1 MKVVELQREFGL
13 EQLRVTERPDPEPG
27 HGQVVIRLGAASL
40 NYRDLLMVRGQYN
53 PRQPLP
59 LIPCSDGVGRIVAV
73 GDDVTRFRPGDR
85 VAPIFAQT
93 WISGRPSREQQRS
106 TLGGPLDG
114 TLSEQMLVDQS
125 GLVAVPDHL
134 SDEQAACLP
143 CAGLTAWS
151 ALMTFGQL
159 KKGETVLIQGTG
171 GVSIFALQFA
181 LLAGARPIVTSSS
194 NEKLD
199 RVRALGAWR
208 TINYR
213 EVEDWDKQALELTDG
228 RGVDHVVEVGGAGTL
243 ARSLSAVRFGGTIS
257 MIGVLSGVASKLSI
271 TPILMRQIRVQGIF
285 VGNRD
290 GFETM
295 NAAITDSGMKPPVD
309 RVFDLAQAQE
319 SLTYLATGRHFGKIC
334 IRFPQ

>member
-334 IRFPQ
+334 IRFLQ